1 MKVPVSLQP
10 YMNQLSQSYGTSL
23 AQGSLPA
30 GDPGMFS
37 DVLQAQLSAGQRVI
51 TAEEIIADLDGS
63 PEWNYPQGDY
73 GSRTDAS
80 ASGANGGRS
89 SIPPADL
96 MHKIDR
102 VAQSI
107 GVDKDLVREVVR
119 AESNFNPLAVSGA
132 GAKGLMQLMDQTAKA
147 LNVRDVYNPD
157 ENLTGG
163 TKYLKSLLDRYDG
176 NVKVALAAYNAGPGR
191 VSRLG
196 IDDDQELMEKYDQ
209 LPQETQRY
217 VEKIMNRLQSDRT
230 S

>member
-1 MKVPVSLQP
+1 
-10 YMNQLSQSYGTSL
+10 
-23 AQGSLPA
+23 
-30 GDPGMFS
+30 MFS

-89 SIPPADL
+89 SIPAADL
-96 MHKIDR
+96 LHKIDR